1 MLELNVLNQNG
12 EQVSTIQLSES
23 VFGIAPNTQVL
34 YDVVN
39 AQRAAMR
46 QGTHDTK
53 GRGEVR
59 GGGKKPWRQK
69 GTGRARHGS
78 RRSPIWVGGGVTFGP
93 TPRSYNVKVNR
104 KVSKLAY
111 RSVLSLH
118 LQKDQLII
126 VDKIELEASKTKQF
140 KNVLNSLN
148 IDKRT
153 LFVDID
159 HKHETLIAARNLESQ
174 GIRLENADHTSVYD
188 LMNCFQLVL
197 TVDAVKHFE
206 EVLGN
211 D

>member
-126 VDKIELEASKTKQF
+126 VDKIELEAAKTKQF

>member
-1 MLELNVLNQNG
+1 MLKLNVLNQNG
-12 EQVSTIQLSES
+12 EHVSEIQLSES

-53 GRGEVR
+53 GRAEVR

-93 TPRSYNVKVNR
+93 TPRSYKVKVNR

-118 LQKDQLII
+118 LQKDQLIV
-126 VDKIELEASKTKQF
+126 VDKIELEAAKTKQF
-140 KNVLNSLN
+140 KNVLNALN
-148 IDKRT
+148 INNRV
-153 LFVDID
+153 LFVDVD
-159 HKHETLIAARNLESQ
+159 HKYETLIAARNLESE
-174 GIRLENADHTSVYD
+174 GVRLENADHTSVYD